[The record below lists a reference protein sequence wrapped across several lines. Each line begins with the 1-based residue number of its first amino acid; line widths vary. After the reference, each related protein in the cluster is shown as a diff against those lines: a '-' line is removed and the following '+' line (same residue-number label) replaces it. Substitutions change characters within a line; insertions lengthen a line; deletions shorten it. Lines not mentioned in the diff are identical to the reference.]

1 MRYQD
6 PLPHETCCGGLGNA
20 YQTGSRL
27 YFWAFKGTMLPCSHA
42 SVSDLQSANFM
53 QMFLHSLSAISAF
66 SPTQSLV
73 CRCCSMLNCCNQVFA
88 DEAELF
94 QFEPI
99 LGLRLPQSS
108 AGCEMASLSKA
119 HPCSRFD
126 TLSRVGLPFSN
137 CRSRDRRFLYMD
149 FLKWFLIIL
158 DFQIENSHIHGTS

>member
-1 MRYQD
+1 MGVWETPTKPDQDYIFGHPREPCYHAPMRVDQ
-6 PLPHETCCGGLGNA
+6 TCKVRILCRCFFTRSQPYRL
-20 YQTGSRL
+20 SRL
-27 YFWAFKGTMLPCSHA
+27 PNPLSVDAVVCSIA
-42 SVSDLQSANFM
+42 
-53 QMFLHSLSAISAF
+53 AI
-66 SPTQSLV
+66 
-73 CRCCSMLNCCNQVFA
+73 RCSQ

-108 AGCEMASLSKA
+108 AGCEMASLLKA